1 MSSMPSPTQSNSA
14 GRRTTEPLI
23 PTDMKNEWLP
33 SERRSPGRRAS
44 RALVGFLIAFCIG
57 VAATL
62 AWQSYGEVARETIAS
77 SSPQFGWL
85 APQAVPVAQTALDMI
100 APVTPVDPSP
110 DQQRLE
116 AMSLDLSAMRQSVDH
131 LAASLEQTMRSVDQ
145 LAGGQAQ
152 MTRTVGQ
159 LAAGQEQMKQD
170 ITKLQAAEQNILR
183 KIASAPPPRPAA
195 APARNPAPLMPQAPP
210 VGRVQ

>member
-1 MSSMPSPTQSNSA
+1 MSSMASPTQSNSA
-14 GRRTTEPLI
+14 GRRSTEPLI
-23 PTDMKNEWLP
+23 PTDMKNQGLP
-33 SERRSPGRRAS
+33 SERRSPGRLAS

-62 AWQSYGEVARETIAS
+62 AWQSYGEVAREVIAS
-77 SSPQFGWL
+77 SSPQLGWL
-85 APQAVPVAQTALDMI
+85 APQAVLVAQTAPDI
-100 APVTPVDPSP
+100 IVPAAQAAPAP
-110 DQQRLE
+110 DQQRLA

-131 LAASLEQTMRSVDQ
+131 LAASFERTMRSVDQ

-195 APARNPAPLMPQAPP
+195 APARTPAPLTPQAPP

>member
-33 SERRSPGRRAS
+33 SERRSPGRLAS

-62 AWQSYGEVARETIAS
+62 AWQSYGEVTRETIAS
-77 SSPQFGWL
+77 SSPQLGWL
-85 APQAVPVAQTALDMI
+85 APQPVPVAQTAPDMI
-100 APVTPVDPSP
+100 APVDPSP
-110 DQQRLE
+110 DQQRLA